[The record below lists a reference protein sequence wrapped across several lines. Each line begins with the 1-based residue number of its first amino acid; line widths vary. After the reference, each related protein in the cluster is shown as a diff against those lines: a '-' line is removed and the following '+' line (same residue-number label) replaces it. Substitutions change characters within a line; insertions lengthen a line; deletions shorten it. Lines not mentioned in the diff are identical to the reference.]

1 MAVNGVTMSG
11 LQNSRWD
18 SDDSVNKNSSNATQN
33 SEKDKGIVL
42 NPGESTEKSAGRK
55 SSPAECQT
63 CKNRKY
69 QDGSNEMDV
78 SFKTPSHISPSAAPQ
93 AVASHEHEHVANA
106 YEKAERGGGK
116 VEEASV
122 QIFTDI
128 CPECGRVYVSG
139 GVTHTR
145 ISYPAEGAQSKNPNQ
160 DLSKLFGDDENLDEI
175 FESDDET
182 DAAEA

>member
-1 MAVNGVTMSG
+1 MINGMQLSG
-11 LQNSRWD
+11 YQNVSGNF
-18 SDDSVNKNSSNATQN
+18 SDSVDKNSVNAAQ
-33 SEKDKGIVL
+33 KKADDQAVVL
-42 NPGESTEKSAGRK
+42 NPGASTEKAAGRK

-78 SFKTPSHISPSAAPQ
+78 SFKTPAHISPGNALAEVS
-93 AVASHEHEHVANA
+93 SHEHEHVANA
-106 YEKAERGGGK
+106 YEKASKAGGK

-145 ISYPAEGAQSKNPNQ
+145 ISYPSETQSKDPAQ
-160 DLSKLFGDDENLDEI
+160 DLSKIFGDEDPDEI
-175 FESDDET
+175 FEADEDDET
-182 DAAEA
+182 TTTAS